1 MITPSVNPRRAMAIG
16 ALLTATFLFLGARQQ
31 TQEDSQGAL
40 ERGMKAY
47 RQGDFTVAIESFE
60 AVLSA
65 EPDHVQARFNLAGAL
80 HQTGNPERA
89 LEEILEVEGKMKDR
103 ARYLSTLGQIYAA
116 MGRLAEA
123 QEALT
128 ESAELGPEVARTLY
142 WLGEV
147 LASRGAQL
155 AAIEKMQEAARL
167 RPGWALPHGRMG
179 ELWHRLGSPGRA
191 IESLER
197 AAELAPEASR
207 ILVPL
212 GKAYALGGRH
222 EDAVRALDKAL
233 ESMPETALVRAL
245 LADSL
250 LASGKVERA
259 VTEYRATVEQ
269 DPENARYRIEL
280 AEALYLDEQL
290 EAALLELEQVLVQ
303 EPQNGLVLY
312 YIGVFEDERGHKAV
326 AREHLEAAIAVL
338 ESQPATM
345 DFRAGRGGESY
356 PLRIA
361 AQVKLAELLTE
372 IEEHETAVESLEAV
386 IRAEPD
392 HATAHYLLGLAYR
405 VLGKREKARDELNL
419 FKQIN
424 DAREHDQAAI
434 IVLQRGD
441 EQQAMEELQEAL
453 RIYPTDSVAH
463 RRIARL
469 LAKQGDPAAAM
480 RHLELA
486 IEARPSFVNPYTE
499 LMRLYCRYGHVERAR
514 ELLERAR
521 KDGLVVP
528 GVCIEAE
535 HSPGTGRDRL

>member
-1 MITPSVNPRRAMAIG
+1 MAIG
-16 ALLTATFLFLGARQQ
+16 ALLAASFLFLGARQQ
-31 TQEDSQGAL
+31 TEEDSQGAL
-40 ERGMKAY
+40 QRGMKAY
-47 RQGDFTVAIESFE
+47 RQGDFTAAIESFE
-60 AVLSA
+60 AVLSRKP
-65 EPDHVQARFNLAGAL
+65 ENVQARFNLAGAL
-80 HQTGNPERA
+80 HQTGNAKQA
-89 LEEILEVEGKMKDR
+89 LEEILKLEGKMKNR

-116 MGRLAEA
+116 TGRLVEA

-128 ESAELGPEVARTLY
+128 ESAELRPEVARTHY

-155 AAIEKMQEAARL
+155 GAIEKMQEAARL
-167 RPGWALPHGRMG
+167 HPRWALPHGRMG

-222 EDAVRALDKAL
+222 EDAVRALEKAL
-233 ESMPETALVRAL
+233 ESTREMALVRAL

-250 LASGKVERA
+250 LASGKTERA
-259 VTEYRATVEQ
+259 VTEYRTTVEQ
-269 DPENARYRIEL
+269 DPENTGYRIEL
-280 AEALYLDEQL
+280 AEALYLNEEL
-290 EAALLELEQVLVQ
+290 EAALTELEQVLVQ

-312 YIGVFEDERGHKAV
+312 YIGVFEDELGQKAV
-326 AREHLEAAIAVL
+326 ARGHLEAAIALL
-338 ESQPATM
+338 ESQPAKM

-372 IEEHETAVESLEAV
+372 IQEHETAVASLEAV
-386 IRAEPD
+386 VRAEPD

-405 VLGKREKARDELNL
+405 VLGKREEARRELNL

-441 EQQAMEELQEAL
+441 EQRAMEELQEAL
-453 RIYPTDSVAH
+453 RIYPADSVAH

-469 LAKQGDPAAAM
+469 LAKRGDPAAAM

-486 IEARPSFVNPYTE
+486 IEARPSFVSPYTE

-514 ELLERAR
+514 ALLERAR
-521 KDGLVVP
+521 KDGLVLP

-535 HSPGTGRDRL
+535 HTPDTGR

>member
-1 MITPSVNPRRAMAIG
+1 VLG
-16 ALLTATFLFLGARQQ
+16 ALLTATFLFLGARRQ

-40 ERGMKAY
+40 QRGMKAY
-47 RQGDFTVAIESFE
+47 QQGDFTAAIESFE
-60 AVLSA
+60 AVLSGQ
-65 EPDHVQARFNLAGAL
+65 PDNVQARFNLARAL
-80 HQTGNPERA
+80 HQTGNSERA
-89 LEEILEVEGKMKDR
+89 LEEILKLEGKMKDR
-103 ARYLSTLGQIYAA
+103 GRYLSTLGQIYAA
-116 MGRLAEA
+116 GGRLAEA

-128 ESAELGPEVARTLY
+128 ESVELRPGVARTQY

-155 AAIEKMQEAARL
+155 EAIEKIQEAARL
-167 RPGWALPHGRMG
+167 QPQWALPHRRIG
-179 ELWHRLGSPGRA
+179 EIWLQLGAPGRA

-197 AAELAPEASR
+197 AAELAPDASP
-207 ILVPL
+207 ILGLL

-222 EDAVRALDKAL
+222 EDSVRAFEKVL
-233 ESMPETALVRAL
+233 ELTPEVTLVRSL

-259 VTEYRATVEQ
+259 VTEYRRTVEQ
-269 DPENARYRIEL
+269 DPENTRYRIEL
-280 AEALYLDEQL
+280 AEALYLHEQL
-290 EAALLELEQVLVQ
+290 EAALRELEQVRVQ

-312 YIGVFEDERGHKAV
+312 YIGVIEDERGQKSV
-326 AREHLEAAIAVL
+326 ARERLEAAVAVL

-356 PLRIA
+356 PLRIV
-361 AQVKLAELLTE
+361 AQVKLAELLSE
-372 IEEHETAVESLEAV
+372 VQEHEAAAESLEAV

-405 VLGKREKARDELNL
+405 ALGKRDEARRELNL

-434 IVLQRGD
+434 IFLQQGD

-453 RIYPTDSVAH
+453 RVYPADSVAH

-469 LAKQGDPAAAM
+469 WAKRGDPAAAM
-480 RHLELA
+480 RHMELA
-486 IEARPSFVNPYTE
+486 IEARPSFVEAYTE
-499 LMRLYCRYGHVERAR
+499 LMRLYCRYGHGERAR
-514 ELLERAR
+514 ALLERAR

-535 HSPGTGRDRL
+535 QSPSTGG